1 MDDNNKIQIYR
12 KLVFNGKKYILN
24 TKKEDIEKDRN
35 LYYYFVNHLTTVPVQ
50 EYPPPP
56 LQSQHVHPPSLTRG
70 GGMDLLKGGV
80 LINRI
85 MKKIFINIYKFKDYS
100 SE

>member
-35 LYYYFVNHLTTVPVQ
+35 LYYYFVNHLTIVPV
-50 EYPPPP
+50 
-56 LQSQHVHPPSLTRG
+56 
-70 GGMDLLKGGV
+70 
-80 LINRI
+80 
-85 MKKIFINIYKFKDYS
+85 
-100 SE
+100 